1 MIKQL
6 LTVVALGSMAVPA
19 AASPLQGLA
28 AGASTNAT
36 NTQSNQGSII
46 QAPSGGTQT
55 NVNQN
60 NSFNSTYSFGPGIS
74 CPTPAIAASIYNG
87 YGDSNSS
94 GFTASNNALGG
105 SIALIYPLG
114 GDVGTACKSLVNEIA
129 KQRVLDTQVTMINVC
144 AQFAQQGVVIDTKQF
159 PEFKVCAGVTVNG
172 ASPVNITDNAIKP
185 EQVLPVIPIN

>member
-6 LTVVALGSMAVPA
+6 LTVVALGSMAAPV

-36 NTQSNQGSII
+36 NTQTNQGNII

-74 CPTPAIAASIYNG
+74 CPTPALAAAIYNG
-87 YGDSNSS
+87 YGDASASGYSS
-94 GFTASNNALGG
+94 TNNVVGG
-105 SIALIYPLG
+105 SLSFIIPLG
-114 GDVGTACKSLVNEIA
+114 GQVGKSCTVLAKEIA
-129 KQRVLDTQVTMINVC
+129 KQRVLDTKVTMVNVC
-144 AQFAQQGVVIDTKQF
+144 AQFVQQKIVIDVKQF
-159 PEFKVCAGVTVNG
+159 PEFEVCRAITVEGV
-172 ASPVNITDNAIKP
+172 SPVKIIDTAIQPTKVQP
-185 EQVLPVIPIN
+185 VLLVN